1 MPLLMAKAEVGVA
14 VAEPETPMAQALDLA
29 MAPAIP
35 MIALLRILAT
45 ASPLLVD
52 LVRVLVVA
60 VGKVMINMPQ
70 VTEEGVHLA
79 QAMVTPVIF
88 TVMGLPMQMGVG
100 AAVAPEEVLATAKG
114 MVMVQE
120 MGKVLPTAMDHMVQ
134 ATPIVEEAEVE
145 GVVVMMV
152 DLAVV
157 LARGQEAAM
166 ELLGVATMM
175 ALSANHHKQLANHHR
190 RSVNHHRRLA
200 NHHWLINVFYFG
212 AMSALGD
219 M

>member
-114 MVMVQE
+114 MVMAQE

-152 DLAVV
+152 DVTTTSRTV
-157 LARGQEAAM
+157 
-166 ELLGVATMM
+166 
-175 ALSANHHKQLANHHR
+175 
-190 RSVNHHRRLA
+190 RSRLA
-200 NHHWLINVFYFG
+200 DSPRGIARYLAGRMWDPLVRSLFLLI
-212 AMSALGD
+212 SSRTERR
-219 M
+219 

>member
-14 VAEPETPMAQALDLA
+14 VEEPETPMAQALDLV

-35 MIALLRILAT
+35 MIVLLRVLL
-45 ASPLLVD
+45 LLVD

-60 VGKVMINMPQ
+60 VGKVMINMPL

-152 DLAVV
+152 NLAVV
-157 LARGQEAAM
+157 MGRGQEAAM
-166 ELLGVATMM
+166 ELLGVDITMM
-175 ALSANHHKQLANHHR
+175 AMSVNHHKRLANHHR
-190 RSVNHHRRLA
+190 PLVIVSANHHRPLMVVPA
-200 NHHWLINVFYFG
+200 NHHWLIKMYFV
-212 AMSALGD
+212 LEQW
-219 M
+219 

>member
-100 AAVAPEEVLATAKG
+100 AAVAPEEVSAMAKG
-114 MVMVQE
+114 MVMGQG

-134 ATPIVEEAEVE
+134 ATQIVVEAEVE

-166 ELLGVATMM
+166 ELLGVDITMM
-175 ALSANHHKQLANHHR
+175 AMSVNHHKRLANHHR
-190 RSVNHHRRLA
+190 PLVIVSANHHRPLMVVPA
-200 NHHWLINVFYFG
+200 NHH
-212 AMSALGD
+212 
-219 M
+219 